1 MKSELNKSE
10 SNVSRTLGL
19 GYFNLARGLGML
31 LIVLG
36 HSMNLYLEPQPTGS
50 GGLFSGAG
58 SVFGGGIMAAFFM
71 ISGYGFYKEKPRKC
85 FSMQRTLTLLHYCR
99 VYAS

>member
-1 MKSELNKSE
+1 MKSELNKSG

-19 GYFNLARGLGML
+19 GYFNLARGLGMV

-36 HSMNLYLEPQPTGS
+36 HSINLYLEPQPTGS

-71 ISGYGFYKEKPRKC
+71 ISGYGVCKRKT
-85 FSMQRTLTLLHYCR
+85 RK
-99 VYAS
+99 

>member
-1 MKSELNKSE
+1 MKSELNKSG

-19 GYFNLARGLGML
+19 GYFNLARGLGMV

-36 HSMNLYLEPQPTGS
+36 HSINLYLEPQPTGS

-58 SVFGGGIMAAFFM
+58 SVFFPEPAVCSEAG
-71 ISGYGFYKEKPRKC
+71 SWRH
-85 FSMQRTLTLLHYCR
+85 FS
-99 VYAS
+99 

>member
-36 HSMNLYLEPQPTGS
+36 HSMNLYLEPQPFPEPAVCS
-50 GGLFSGAG
+50 EAG
-58 SVFGGGIMAAFFM
+58 SW
-71 ISGYGFYKEKPRKC
+71 RH
-85 FSMQRTLTLLHYCR
+85 FS
-99 VYAS
+99 

>member
-1 MKSELNKSE
+1 MKSELNKSG

-19 GYFNLARGLGML
+19 GYFNLARGLGMV

-36 HSMNLYLEPQPTGS
+36 HSINLYLEPQPTGS

-71 ISGYGFYKEKPRKC
+71 ISGYGLSKRKPRRRFAC
-85 FSMQRTLTLLHYCR
+85 HIVLSLPL
-99 VYAS
+99 